1 LASRA
6 ALQPQIY
13 AHPTIAQTHAPTDAL
28 VDAPVYAPVEHREPP
43 RAVYAPVEHREPP
56 RAAADAVTMLI
67 HAAADAVYE

>member
-43 RAVYAPVEHREPP
+43 RAVYAPVKHREPP
-56 RAAADAVTMLI
+56 RAAAV
-67 HAAADAVYE
+67 AADE